1 MKSILTSLYQ
11 REDWFDRLTMTLVIL
26 SLPKDGKEGIG
37 EDFLINGNS
46 MLRPL
51 ITMRQRSIFFYG

>member
-51 ITMRQRSIFFYG
+51 ITMRQRAIFFYG